1 MEKICNYN
9 GVDSAK
15 VVEKLSGMFGNPKGE
30 QKKVKDA
37 VEVAFQL
44 ADKVDNGTFI
54 DIYQIALDAV
64 LNRNLSMYYDICFDA
79 KILIEKFSE
88 DRYLNEYTSSSLEDE
103 ILKLADTFASVANMS
118 EDEINQVDKQFRKL
132 KACTPM
138 DTDESLSEAN
148 SIALVLMDIFLS
160 EEAPKRTELE
170 LALSVEVKKDIN
182 HMTAE
187 EVQDSLY
194 KRTEPDMDNFK
205 DFDTLK
211 VADYIISHSSE
222 YFDYHPNALTNNMI
236 DIVKAYVRD
245 INLLG
250 ICIANHIK
258 NLDMKILN
266 GMEGL
271 MDGFSAEYPEV
282 SCLWNT
288 RNNLHEYINS
298 QRHAQINLY
307 NALTDIMM
315 RYNMLSDLAKDI
327 PEKKIV
333 QYRIINGKKFRLD
346 DTINREDIACR
357 KIIKSVFGYR
367 NGDCNGFSFG
377 REELERAERQLGY

>member
-1 MEKICNYN
+1 MEEIYNYN
-9 GVDSAK
+9 GVDSTK
-15 VVEKLSGMFGNPKGE
+15 VVEKLSGMFGNTKGE

-37 VEVAFQL
+37 
-44 ADKVDNGTFI
+44 
-54 DIYQIALDAV
+54 
-64 LNRNLSMYYDICFDA
+64 
-79 KILIEKFSE
+79 
-88 DRYLNEYTSSSLEDE
+88 
-103 ILKLADTFASVANMS
+103 
-118 EDEINQVDKQFRKL
+118 
-132 KACTPM
+132 
-138 DTDESLSEAN
+138 
-148 SIALVLMDIFLS
+148 
-160 EEAPKRTELE
+160 
-170 LALSVEVKKDIN
+170 VEVKKDIN

-222 YFDYHPNALTNNMI
+222 YFDYHPNELTNNMI

-258 NLDMKILN
+258 NLDILDMKILN

-271 MDGFSAEYPEV
+271 MDAFSAEYPEV
-282 SCLWNT
+282 SCLWKT

-307 NALTDIMM
+307 NALTGIMM

-333 QYRIINGKKFRLD
+333 LYRIINGKKFRLD
-346 DTINREDIACR
+346 DTINSEDIACYN
-357 KIIKSVFGYR
+357 IIKSVFGYR